1 MSSSHIGLDEA
12 LAAYVEKLGYREDA
26 VERRLREETATLSQ
40 AVMQITPGQGAFM
53 ALLVRLMGA
62 ATCIEVGTFTGYS
75 ALAVARALPPGGK
88 LICCDIS
95 EEWTAMGRR
104 YWREAGVEEKIDLR
118 IAPALETLEALRSE
132 GLSDQVDF
140 AFIDADKVNYA
151 AYYEALLGLLRPG
164 GLIAVDNVLWSGAV
178 VNPEDRSA
186 DTAAIRELN
195 EAIAAD
201 ERVDHVLLPVG
212 DGLTLARKR

>member
-12 LAAYVEKLGYREDA
+12 LAAYVGKLGHREDPI
-26 VERRLREETATLSQ
+26 ERRLREETATLSQ

-88 LICCDIS
+88 LICCDVS

-118 IAPALETLEALRSE
+118 IAPALDTLEALGSE
-132 GLSDQVDF
+132 GLGGKVDF

-178 VNPEDRSA
+178 VDPEDSSA

-195 EAIAAD
+195 ETIATD